1 MVAALAILVTGALS
15 IPVPPPSID
24 AAERPR
30 PLRAIVAQ
38 PAYFVALFGAATG
51 SGVMILAMTATPI
64 AMVEH
69 HHTLADA
76 ARVIQA
82 HVLGMFIP
90 SFFTGSLIAR
100 FGILPVMLAG
110 VAVLGGHIAM
120 TLSGTGFPSFL
131 GALVFLGVG
140 WNFLFVG
147 GTTLLTQTYT
157 AAERGRAQATNDLVI
172 YAVGLLASLGA
183 GAFLGRLGWQM
194 LNLAL
199 LPWLAVAAGL
209 ILWLAMRR
217 RTDAGRCHQDR
228 HSCADGSGG
237 FSRPT
242 LGVHETPSPRCLAS
256 RPSRAC
262 RSGLPG
268 MGSVWRS
275 SQPLRPRRLP

>member
-1 MVAALAILVTGALS
+1 
-15 IPVPPPSID
+15 
-24 AAERPR
+24 
-30 PLRAIVAQ
+30 
-38 PAYFVALFGAATG
+38 
-51 SGVMILAMTATPI
+51 MILAMTATPI

-76 ARVIQA
+76 SRVIQA

-100 FGILPVMLAG
+100 FGVLPVMLAG
-110 VAVLGGHIAM
+110 VAVLGGHVAM

-157 AAERGRAQATNDLVI
+157 APERGRAQATNDLVI

-183 GAFLGRLGWQM
+183 GAFLGHLGWQM

-199 LPWLAVAAGL
+199 LPWLAIAAGL
-209 ILWLAMRR
+209 IIWLAMRR
-217 RTDAGRCHQDR
+217 RTARVA
-228 HSCADGSGG
+228 SSGPA
-237 FSRPT
+237 FSR
-242 LGVHETPSPRCLAS
+242 
-256 RPSRAC
+256 
-262 RSGLPG
+262 
-268 MGSVWRS
+268 
-275 SQPLRPRRLP
+275 